1 MAVLWVAHVRLGNA
15 AIVDVGWAAEVG
27 ALAVVNGFTGTGWG
41 PRRALIAAIMA
52 TWALRLAVHLFR
64 DRIAGRVEDARYA
77 TLRRHWGAGAALRF
91 FWFFQAQAL
100 AAVFFSLPALVASA
114 NREPRWH
121 PLECVAVII
130 WTVAFA
136 GESAADGELARFKA
150 DPHNAGRTCRVGL
163 WRYSRHP
170 NYFFEW
176 MMWVAYALFAL
187 PSPGGWVAVA
197 CPLAMLYLLLR
208 VTGIPATEAQALA
221 KRGDDYRVYQRT
233 TSVFV
238 PWFPTR

>member
-1 MAVLWVAHVRLGNA
+1 MAVLWLVHLRLGNA

-27 ALAVVNGFTGTGWG
+27 ALATVNSLTGAGWG
-41 PRRALIAAIMA
+41 PRRAVIAAIMA
-52 TWALRLAVHLFR
+52 TWALRLAVHLVR
-64 DRIAGRVEDARYA
+64 DRIAGRSEDARYVS
-77 TLRRHWGAGAALRF
+77 LRRQWGAGATTRF

-100 AAVFFSLPALVASA
+100 AALFFSLPALVVSA
-114 NREPRWH
+114 NPARGWH
-121 PLECVAVII
+121 PLECLAVII
-130 WTVAFA
+130 WTAAFA
-136 GESAADGELARFKA
+136 GESAADRQLARFKA
-150 DPHNAGRTCRVGL
+150 DPLNHGRTCRVGL

-176 MMWVAYALFAL
+176 VMWVAYALFAL
-187 PSPGGWVAVA
+187 PSPGGWIASA
-197 CPLAMLYLLLR
+197 CPLAMLYLLFR

-221 KRGDDYRVYQRT
+221 RRGDDYRDYQRT